1 MILEIL
7 QEAVVSEVAVA
18 RAIGAAIVLG
28 LGAVGTGYAQAHI
41 GGSAAGML
49 AERPENLGA
58 AIILVAIPE
67 TILVLSFVISIMILL
82 GIGA

>member
-1 MILEIL
+1 MISEIL
-7 QEAVVSEVAVA
+7 QITSDVLVA
-18 RAIGAAIVLG
+18 RALGAALVLG
-28 LGAVGTGYAQAHI
+28 LGALGTAYAQAHI

-49 AERPENLGA
+49 AERPENLGS

-82 GIGA
+82 GIGG

>member
-1 MILEIL
+1 MIQEIL
-7 QEAVVSEVAVA
+7 QAVPAEVQVA

-28 LGAVGTGYAQAHI
+28 LGAFGTGYAQAHI

-67 TILVLSFVISIMILL
+67 TILVLAFVISIMILL
-82 GIGA
+82 GIGG

>member
-7 QEAVVSEVAVA
+7 QSNEIDLQMA
-18 RAIGAAIVLG
+18 RAIGAALALG
-28 LGAVGTGYAQAHI
+28 LGALGTGIAQALI

-49 AERPENLGA
+49 AERPDEMGS
-58 AIILVAIPE
+58 AIILIAIPE

-82 GIGA
+82 GIGG

>member
-1 MILEIL
+1 
-7 QEAVVSEVAVA
+7 A
-18 RAIGAAIVLG
+18 RALGAALVLG
-28 LGAVGTGYAQAHI
+28 LGALGTAYAQAHI

-49 AERPENLGA
+49 AERPENLGS

-82 GIGA
+82 GIGG